1 MDAEHQSNPG
11 ELETGT
17 THLDLGEAS
26 DVSLLMNS
34 STMEELMSHLTSS
47 PCTSNNRQG
56 VPLSPISFLAAEG
69 EDQDQLLA
77 NISGTGADPRAEP
90 KTAVPQTSEVA
101 IPIKHCEEE
110 LVQSSAAEPS
120 TSPQQN
126 LEKPVNHREEEL
138 VRPFA
143 AEPSASPQQNLEK
156 PVNHREEELVQSSAA
171 EPSASPQQ
179 NLEKP
184 VNHREEELVQSSAAE
199 PSASPQQNLEKPV
212 NHRQEEPDEQRTAFD
227 DKVKFRELEERK
239 RGTRKRKRN
248 PRQWKRTIRKL
259 RKAKGEEHVNSTG
272 KSVPAKEV
280 LPFNCN
286 CRFKCT
292 ESFNDEN
299 RRNICAEYHA
309 LADYDRQKDY
319 ILQNVVIRQVQSR
332 KVLSRDDDGKEDYSQ
347 SRQVSVTYYLEHF
360 GSKRRVCKGFFM
372 KTLCISNRS
381 IMTAI
386 EGRSTSGVFTKT
398 DGRGRQ
404 PSVNKTDDEHRQA
417 VKDHNYTVIPN
428 RRESLL

>member
-1 MDAEHQSNPG
+1 MSSQYCLTGIENDQQHFEEQLQVQSTAYSEQQHHPPVFAVFAHSRCLDLATKNEETFVDAEHQSNPG

-101 IPIKHCEEE
+101 IPIKHC
-110 LVQSSAAEPS
+110 
-120 TSPQQN
+120 
-126 LEKPVNHREEEL
+126 
-138 VRPFA
+138 
-143 AEPSASPQQNLEK
+143 
-156 PVNHREEELVQSSAA
+156 
-171 EPSASPQQ
+171 
-179 NLEKP
+179 
-184 VNHREEELVQSSAAE
+184 EEELVQSSAAE

-360 GSKRRVCKGFFM
+360 GSRRRVCKGFFM

-417 VKDHNYTVIPN
+417 VKDHIQSFLTV
-428 RRESLL
+428 ESLL